1 MVGISN
7 RFGRRAVRLLAAFAV
22 AAACAGVFAGTALA
36 NQISISG
43 SMEGSIKIS
52 PGDWVAAGYD
62 ITIPGGH
69 PAETVQL
76 ANAQVVISGS
86 CTNGGSDSIVIPL
99 SAGPYNIPA
108 NDSNWWPSGNENDP
122 LVYQGAVQAPAGLC
136 GGTGQLNGS
145 GGATITGDLQ
155 STVTNTAV
163 HIRFH
168 YRDPNAKGKGNV
180 NCSSGS
186 YASDVC
192 GASWSG
198 TNSYLPD
205 VWVPLATIGGLLLA
219 VLMAGGLVLQ
229 QKRTRRKRQARALAG
244 GA

>member
-1 MVGISN
+1 MAVLST
-7 RFGRRAVRLLAAFAV
+7 RVSKRALRLLAVFALV
-22 AAACAGVFAGTALA
+22 AAGAGVFAGTALA

-43 SMEGSIKIS
+43 SMEGSINIS

-62 ITIPGGH
+62 ITIPGSH
-69 PAETVQL
+69 PGETVQL
-76 ANAQVVISGS
+76 ANAHVVISGS
-86 CTNGGSDSIVIPL
+86 CTNGGSDSVVIPL
-99 SAGPYNIPA
+99 SAGPYTIPA
-108 NDSNWWPSGNENDP
+108 NDSGWYPSGDENDP

-145 GGATITGDLQ
+145 GGATISGDLQ
-155 STVTNTAV
+155 STVTTAQV
-163 HIRFH
+163 HVRFH

-186 YASDVC
+186 YAADVC

-205 VWVPLATIGGLLLA
+205 VWVPLATLGGLLLA
-219 VLMAGGLVLQ
+219 ALLAGGLVLQ
-229 QKRTRRKRQARALAG
+229 QKRMRRRRQATALLG
-244 GA
+244 